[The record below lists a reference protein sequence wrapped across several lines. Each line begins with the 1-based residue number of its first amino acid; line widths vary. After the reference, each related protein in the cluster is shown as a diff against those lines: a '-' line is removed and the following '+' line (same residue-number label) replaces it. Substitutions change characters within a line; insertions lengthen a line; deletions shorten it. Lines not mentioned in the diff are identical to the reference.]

1 MQGSGTESGGGP
13 QRKSTSRRGLLGLAA
28 GAALATAGLAARSAD
43 CGRDAVTAAD
53 AGGSFGAVPAGAVV
67 SQVTAPPASGVLGA
81 NYNESLDMIDYAELG
96 AVSATWIRGFYLMSD
111 ADSGDPATQTGMATL
126 LQASS
131 DGYGTV
137 LSTKFQYHD
146 TTLPAPGTAA
156 MNTALTR
163 LDKVL
168 AAVLG
173 KVDIVT
179 IGNEPFYETSQAD
192 RTTSAINDFYEALAR
207 HAIRYRSTYFG
218 TTCKTVFYMGA
229 LNGLEDPANQDAQTD
244 RWMTFVA
251 GNADIAGT
259 DIHPHVAGIDAAQK
273 YLDYILPHL
282 RADQTF
288 LATEFSLIQLWKQHM
303 SDPVDP
309 SFASAYGIPA
319 GTLVWQVV
327 HDAANNPFTEQKWN
341 DFLLSNTW
349 FANHSTFI
357 TNWMARMRNTGKL
370 AVSSYGITQGAPIPD
385 FGASSTP
392 WVLNSIF
399 CPYVCRIGTGGLPGR
414 DRTWASS
421 FRAAQ

>member
-1 MQGSGTESGGGP
+1 MEPNGRTGDHMQGSGTESGGGP

-43 CGRDAVTAAD
+43 GGRDAVTVAD

-96 AVSATWIRGFYLMSD
+96 AVSATWMRGFYLMSD

-218 TTCKTVFYMGA
+218 LPALQHVVRPPLDLHHELDGA
-229 LNGLEDPANQDAQTD
+229 HAQHRQARRVQLRHHPGRADSRLRCEQYPLGTQQHLLPLRLPDRDGRPARPRPHLGLLLPSRAVGPPGGFPVLGLTPD
-244 RWMTFVA
+244 RE
-251 GNADIAGT
+251 G
-259 DIHPHVAGIDAAQK
+259 
-273 YLDYILPHL
+273 HL
-282 RADQTF
+282 RAT
-288 LATEFSLIQLWKQHM
+288 
-303 SDPVDP
+303 
-309 SFASAYGIPA
+309 
-319 GTLVWQVV
+319 
-327 HDAANNPFTEQKWN
+327 
-341 DFLLSNTW
+341 
-349 FANHSTFI
+349 
-357 TNWMARMRNTGKL
+357 
-370 AVSSYGITQGAPIPD
+370 
-385 FGASSTP
+385 
-392 WVLNSIF
+392 
-399 CPYVCRIGTGGLPGR
+399 
-414 DRTWASS
+414 
-421 FRAAQ
+421 